1 MKLIIFDCD
10 GTLVDSQHLIVTAMG
25 QAFAAAGL
33 EPLPRSDVL
42 AIVGLSLPI
51 AVARLLPAAAPAT
64 VLAVAEA
71 YRDAFHRLRQD
82 PANHEPMFPGAL
94 ETVAAL
100 GAREDVALGVA
111 TGKSRRGVAAILE
124 RFGLAS
130 RFITVQTAD
139 THPSKPHPSM
149 ILKAMEETGASPA
162 DTVMIGDTTFD
173 MEMARAAGV
182 GAIGVGWGYHPVLA
196 LERAGAHVIVNRC
209 EDLVAAVETAL
220 PGTQQ

>member
-42 AIVGLSLPI
+42 AIVGLSLPV
-51 AVARLLPAAAPAT
+51 AVARLLPTAAPAT

-71 YRDAFHRLRQD
+71 YRDAFHQLRQD

-94 ETVAAL
+94 ETVTAL
-100 GAREDVALGVA
+100 SARDDVVLGVA

-124 RFGLAS
+124 RFGLTS

-173 MEMARAAGV
+173 IEMARAAGV

-196 LERAGAHVIVNRC
+196 LERAGAHVIVNKC
-209 EDLVAAVETAL
+209 EDLITAVATAL
-220 PGTQQ
+220 PGMRA